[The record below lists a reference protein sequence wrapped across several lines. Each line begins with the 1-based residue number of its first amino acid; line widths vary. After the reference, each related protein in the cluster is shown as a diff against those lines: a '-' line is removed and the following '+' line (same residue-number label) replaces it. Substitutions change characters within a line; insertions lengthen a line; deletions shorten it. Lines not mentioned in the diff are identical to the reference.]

1 MPSEDP
7 AIVIIL
13 RTVEKAV
20 SKCLLV
26 QEASGSPDGTLPE
39 LTTRSMGYWSQEFIL
54 GSSKST
60 GSTAKFPLS

>member
-1 MPSEDP
+1 MPSEDLDL
-7 AIVIIL
+7 VIIP

-39 LTTRSMGYWSQEFIL
+39 LTTSSMSYWSQEFIL
-54 GSSKST
+54 GSRVSV
-60 GSTAKFPLS
+60 F

>member
-1 MPSEDP
+1 MPSEDL

-26 QEASGSPDGTLPE
+26 QEASGSPDGALPQ
-39 LTTRSMGYWSQEFIL
+39 LSTSSMSYWSQEFIL